1 LIKMASLAFALG
13 GVAGYAPGVSH
24 APVHSHRCTAV
35 QMKGKEIIYGD
46 AARDKLAAGVDKVA
60 NAVKVTLGPRGRN
73 VVLGTGKRLG
83 APEVVNDGV
92 TIAGE
97 VKIPDNCENIG
108 ANLVLQSAVKT
119 DSRAGDGT
127 TTSTVLTQA
136 LVNEGLRYVSNGHN
150 AVALQRG
157 LLKTSAWVVKKIR
170 EMATPVTSYEQYKYI
185 ASLSAQSEEYGT
197 VIADA
202 ITRVG
207 ADGAIVVA
215 PAQGLDDELV
225 FTEGMGLEVGWVSPM
240 MVKEQETLTNTLS
253 NPRVFVTDEKL
264 TMLEEILPVLEKC
277 LETKEP
283 LLIIAPDI
291 TGEALSGLVLNLN
304 RGVLDVCA
312 VRAPGLGEVR
322 RNFLEDICTF
332 TGANFITRELG
343 RRPKEA
349 TIDDLGYLERS
360 VVEKDKTLLVACAD
374 GRYQEAVETR
384 VDVLKAQLAEKLA
397 AGKEFEAQRL
407 EQRITKLR
415 GIVARIL
422 LGAATETELEDKR
435 LRYEDAINALK
446 GGIAEGM
453 VPGGGSCYA
462 YMTRY
467 MDEIKASLPD
477 EEERL
482 AADLVCAALGSP
494 VTQIANNAGLLGPMV
509 LEKVKGQE
517 WGYGFDANTE
527 EYVDLLEKGVCDPA
541 SVTTWALDNAVS
553 IAASLLNTEAI
564 VADDE
569 VDETDELDY
578 QPTVG
583 TGIGQDAA
591 KYAW

>member
-1 LIKMASLAFALG
+1 MATASS
-13 GVAGYAPGVSH
+13 VAGYAPGVTR
-24 APVHSHRCTAV
+24 APVSSRSGAV
-35 QMKGKEIIYGD
+35 TMEGKDILYGD
-46 AARDKLAAGVDKVA
+46 AARDRLAAGVDKVA
-60 NAVKVTLGPRGRN
+60 NAVKVTLGPKGRN
-73 VVLGTGKRLG
+73 VVLGGGSRNG
-83 APEVVNDGV
+83 MPEVVNDGV
-92 TIAGE
+92 TIASE
-97 VKIPDNCENIG
+97 IKLSDNCENIG
-108 ANLVLQSAVKT
+108 ANLVLQSAAKT

-136 LVNEGLRYVSNGHN
+136 LVNEGLRFVSNGHN

-157 LLKTSAWVVKKIR
+157 LLKSSAYVVKKIR

-185 ASLSAQSEEYGT
+185 ASLSAASEEYGT

-215 PAQGLDDELV
+215 PAQGLEDELL
-225 FTEGMGLEVGWVSPM
+225 FTEGMGIETGYVSPLF
-240 MVKEQETLTNTLS
+240 VKEQETSTNTLAQ
-253 NPRVFVTDEKL
+253 PRVFVTDEKI
-264 TMLEEILPVLEKC
+264 TMLEEILPLLEAV

-283 LLIIAPDI
+283 LLIVAADI

-312 VRAPGLGEVR
+312 VRAPGLGDVR
-322 RNFLEDICTF
+322 RAYLEDICTF
-332 TGANFITRELG
+332 TGASFITRELG
-343 RRPKEA
+343 RKPSNVTLA
-349 TIDDLGYLERS
+349 DLGYLERS
-360 VVEKDKTLLVACAD
+360 VAEKDKTLLVACAD
-374 GRYQEAVETR
+374 GRYQDAVEKR
-384 VDVLKAQLAEKLA
+384 VESLKVQLGEKLA
-397 AGKEFEAQRL
+397 AAKEFEAQRL

-467 MDEIKASLPD
+467 VDEIKASLPD
-477 EEERL
+477 DEERL
-482 AADLVCAALGSP
+482 AADLLCAAMGEPCS
-494 VTQIANNAGLLGPMV
+494 QIAHNAGLLGPMV

-517 WGYGFDANTE
+517 WGYGFNANSQ
-527 EYVDLLEKGVCDPA
+527 EYENLLEAGVCDPA
-541 SVTTWALDNAVS
+541 SVTTWALDNAAS
-553 IAASLLNTEAI
+553 IAATLLNTEAI
-564 VADDE
+564 VAEQEVEEIDE
-569 VDETDELDY
+569 GEYRPEIT
-578 QPTVG
+578 
-583 TGIGQDAA
+583 TGIGADAGS
-591 KYAW
+591 YGW